1 MSRKADVA
9 ALAAVAVVVALAFA
23 DVLFFGKAFYAR
35 DIIRGFYP
43 SFAALRSVVRDGAF
57 PFWNPYFSGGQP
69 LAANPA
75 YAAFYPVPWL
85 AFASDGYQAIAV
97 ITVLHYLMAAAG
109 MFCLLRSLRL
119 HPLAASFGAISF
131 ALGGTLMSLN
141 NLLTVLYAMSW
152 MPWLA
157 FFTRRYFRERRRADF
172 AMAALVLGLILL
184 IGEQSMILQCGALV
198 AVYAIY
204 RRRNARAIVPAAAL
218 CAVALL
224 VGLAQIVPALD
235 HQRDS
240 KRATAMTYADATI
253 WSLPAAR
260 PLELLDPAVFSNF
273 EPDAIYYWVA
283 EHPSKLPWLFSIYP
297 GLLASALIVAG
308 LVRRIRGWAF
318 VSAVSIVS
326 YLVAIGR
333 HGPIYPLLYKF
344 GLRSLRYPEKFI
356 LTAIFVLTVFAAMA
370 ADEFLREARFR
381 RTTFIV
387 SVVLAAFAAAV
398 LAFASSPLFG
408 RVWGPNS
415 DIAQIEI
422 EAYAGAMTALVT
434 AIGLMLILA
443 LRNRLRLCLGLL
455 ALFVLADLGSRVRT
469 VAPRIDASLY
479 SPPPLGQA
487 LAAGPQP
494 VRIFNDA
501 SWELFAR
508 PAPMVQ
514 ADQGWR
520 TRNALLP
527 EAQALW
533 GIESALEADLANT
546 DLAPSVEYGSLFFN
560 ARRLGHRDAVQRLL
574 ALAGVTHLILV
585 RDISSADDPVRV
597 LRFPAMRYYFADQL
611 LPSARISAPNASRTA
626 AFIDWPFAPAPGR
639 VLRVAEHGN
648 AIDIDVES
656 AGSAALIMSITR
668 HKYWRATIDGAPAS
682 LYAANVAFQGLT
694 IPRGRHHVSLRYRN
708 PLIVICGIVSLLT
721 VAALLVIAVGGG
733 LRSKES
739 PSLSPH

>member
-1 MSRKADVA
+1 MELA
-9 ALAAVAVVVALAFA
+9 ALAAVMFLVAIAFA

-57 PFWNPYFSGGQP
+57 PFWNPYFSSGQP

-75 YAAFYPVPWL
+75 YSALYPIPWL

-97 ITVLHYLMAAAG
+97 ITVLHYLIAAAG

-131 ALGGTLMSLN
+131 ALGGALMSLN

-157 FFTRRYFRERRRADF
+157 LFTRRYFRDRRPADF
-172 AMAALVLGLILL
+172 ALAALTLGLILL

-198 AVYAIY
+198 VVYAIY
-204 RRRNARAIVPAAAL
+204 RRRAARAIVPAAAL

-240 KRATAMTYADATI
+240 KRAAPMTYAEATI

-297 GLLASALIVAG
+297 GLLVSALVVAG
-308 LVRRIRGWAF
+308 LVRRIQGWAF
-318 VSAVSIVS
+318 VSAISIVS

-356 LTAIFVLTVFAAMA
+356 LTAIFLLTVFAAMA
-370 ADEFLREARFR
+370 ADEFLRDARFR
-381 RTTFIV
+381 RTTFVV
-387 SVVLAAFAAAV
+387 SIALAAFAAAV
-398 LAFASSPLFG
+398 LAFASSAMFTSA
-408 RVWGPNS
+408 WGPNP
-415 DIAQIEI
+415 DMTQIAL
-422 EAYAGAMTALVT
+422 EAQAGALTALVT
-434 AIGLMLILA
+434 AIGLALILA
-443 LRNRLRLCLGLL
+443 LRDRLQLCPALL
-455 ALFVLADLGSRVRT
+455 ALFVLADLGARVRT
-469 VAPRIDASLY
+469 VAPRIDALLY
-479 SPPPLGQA
+479 SPPRLARA
-487 LAAGPQP
+487 LAAEPQP

-501 SWELFAR
+501 SWTMFASSK
-508 PAPMVQ
+508 PMAQ
-514 ADQGWR
+514 IDQGWR
-520 TRNALLP
+520 ARNALLP

-533 GIESALEADLANT
+533 GIESALEIDLANT

-560 ARRLGHRDAVQRLL
+560 ARRLGHRDIVQRLL

-585 RDISSADDPVRV
+585 RDTSSADDPVSV
-597 LRFPAMRYYFADQL
+597 LRLPAKRYYFADQL
-611 LPSARISAPNASRTA
+611 LATPRITASNASRSA
-626 AFIDWPFAPAPGR
+626 AFVDQPFAPAPGR

-648 AIDIDVES
+648 AIDLDVES
-656 AGSAALIMSITR
+656 AGNAALIMSITR
-668 HKYWRATIDGAPAS
+668 HKYWRATIDGTPTS
-682 LYAANVAFQGLT
+682 LYTANVAFQGLT
-694 IPRGRHHVSLRYRN
+694 IPRGRHHVTLRYRN
-708 PLIVICGIVSLLT
+708 PLIVICGIISLLSAAALIS
-721 VAALLVIAVGGG
+721 VAAGGF
-733 LRSKES
+733 RSKGS
-739 PSLSPH
+739 PSPSPH